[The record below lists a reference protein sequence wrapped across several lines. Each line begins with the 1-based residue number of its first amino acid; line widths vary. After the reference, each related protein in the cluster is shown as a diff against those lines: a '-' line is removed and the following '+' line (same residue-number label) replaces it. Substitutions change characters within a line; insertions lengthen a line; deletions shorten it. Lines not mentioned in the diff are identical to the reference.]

1 MYLKSEDVLMSK
13 NREEVLIKLYRKVG
27 YFCWNERKTGCNP
40 LLAVVKNV
48 L

>member
-1 MYLKSEDVLMSK
+1 MK
-13 NREEVLIKLYRKVG
+13 EVLINLYREVG
-27 YFCWNERKTGCNP
+27 YFRWNERKTGCNP